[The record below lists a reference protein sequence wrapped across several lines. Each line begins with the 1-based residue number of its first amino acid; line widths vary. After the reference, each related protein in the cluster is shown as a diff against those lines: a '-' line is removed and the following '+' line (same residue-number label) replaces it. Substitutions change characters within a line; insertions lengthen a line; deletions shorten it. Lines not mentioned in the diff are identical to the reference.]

1 LHENE
6 FKDLKQEFRQDTI
19 TNLDNIIISNQNN
32 NQIVNAENN
41 RSSMADTD
49 TDSKQINIYNANE
62 EN

>member
-6 FKDLKQEFRQDTI
+6 FKDLKQEFRQNTI
-19 TNLDNIIISNQNN
+19 TNLDNIIVSNQNN

-41 RSSMADTD
+41 RISMADTD
-49 TDSKQINIYNANE
+49 TDSKQNNANE